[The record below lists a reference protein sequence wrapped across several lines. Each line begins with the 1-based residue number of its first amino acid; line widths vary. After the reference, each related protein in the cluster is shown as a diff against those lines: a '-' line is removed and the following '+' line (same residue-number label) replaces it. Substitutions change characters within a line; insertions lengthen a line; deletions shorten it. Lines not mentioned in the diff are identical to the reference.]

1 MGRNVMKQDYEL
13 ILTSYP
19 DCEDFVV
26 EIWLEN
32 NLAAIVKENNE
43 VQQSSSPVHQ
53 AAFDSGKLA
62 DAINRAKKMLLGT
75 RD

>member
-1 MGRNVMKQDYEL
+1 MKQDYEL
-13 ILTSYP
+13 VLTSYP

-43 VQQSSSPVHQ
+43 VQQFGSPVHQ
-53 AAFDSGKLA
+53 AAFDSGELT